1 MKRILAEKNSGEK
14 ITVQVKDV
22 IIGGDDLVFISGPC
36 AVENYDKMIKIGR
49 ALKDQGAHMM
59 RAGAFISL

>member
-36 AVENYDKMIKIGR
+36 AVENYDKR
-49 ALKDQGAHMM
+49 
-59 RAGAFISL
+59 